1 MQEEGDILQSPLSAA
16 GRHDHGIK
24 TRRGLRVQGL
34 GFRVDDYLLGGSC
47 DVVSMAICTLS
58 GVIRKFK

>member
-1 MQEEGDILQSPLSAA
+1 MQQA
-16 GRHDHGIK
+16 GTTHGIK

-47 DVVSMAICTLS
+47 DVVRYGYMYLKW
-58 GVIRKFK
+58 GYQEV